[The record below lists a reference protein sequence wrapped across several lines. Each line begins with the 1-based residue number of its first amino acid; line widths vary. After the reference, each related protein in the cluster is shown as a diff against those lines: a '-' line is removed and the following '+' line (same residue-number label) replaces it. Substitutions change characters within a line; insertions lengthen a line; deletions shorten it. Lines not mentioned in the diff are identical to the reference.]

1 MQFNFDCEEALD
13 CDQNGISV
21 LEGSCQNRIIPGYR
35 LYVKEILD
43 RMGQLSAKAQ
53 NLQNVIT
60 STSRFFPSSHR
71 LFIKADKNKVYG
83 YLKVG
88 PKKLFLRDRLFNYH
102 ERRTLSVLD
111 FYVYDSVQRKGIG
124 RELFDYMLK
133 YEKRDPG
140 TLAYDRPTLRLLS
153 FLKKNY
159 GLDNYITQNNS
170 FIIFDDF
177 FSPIPNYDTEFDNET
192 HRVIQSLNTPQ
203 YLNTNNYSENNFK
216 RYLSNSD
223 LNNLKKSNNN
233 SRYSL
238 KVDLNSNQN
247 DNETKAKDNILRN
260 NNVYNKN
267 YKENEKEN
275 NHPKAMSPIGKQLI
289 YSNDFKNNTVNKNA
303 PFNKNNINK
312 DDSKEYN
319 NIYAN
324 KNMNSIND
332 YMSSKNQT
340 PYYYNEDQNNINT
353 NDPYKR
359 INALHEKIS
368 DIKFNYRYQR
378 DQLNNQ
384 ENQDFYKSQD
394 YINQKE
400 YQNYQNNNRQ
410 RSPVYDNNYN
420 NELARSQR
428 INRNYYNRNTE
439 YNDNYNIDNYNYYN
453 RYDNY

>member
-53 NLQNVIT
+53 NLQSIIT

-83 YLKVG
+83 YLKIG

-133 YEKRDPG
+133 YEKREPG
-140 TLAYDRPTLRLLS
+140 RLAYDRPTLRLLS

-159 GLDNYITQNNS
+159 GLENYITQNNS

-177 FSPIPNYDTEFDNET
+177 FSPIPNNDTEFDNET
-192 HRVIQSLNTPQ
+192 HRVIQGLTTPQ
-203 YLNTNNYSENNFK
+203 YLSTNNYSETNFK

-223 LNNLKKSNNN
+223 LNNLNANNNN
-233 SRYSL
+233 SRYTPN
-238 KVDLNSNQN
+238 VDLNSNKN
-247 DNETKAKDNILRN
+247 NNESKAQDNILRN
-260 NNVYNKN
+260 SNNAYSKN
-267 YKENEKEN
+267 YKSNENEKN
-275 NHPKAMSPIGKQLI
+275 RPNAMSPIGKQLI
-289 YSNDFKNNTVNKNA
+289 YSKDFNNNTINKNR
-303 PFNKNNINK
+303 NYLNK
-312 DDSKEYN
+312 DNSTPYN
-319 NIYAN
+319 NIYSN
-324 KNMNSIND
+324 QNSNSINE
-332 YMSSKNQT
+332 YISSKNQT
-340 PYYYNEDQNNINT
+340 PYQYIKDPNAINENN
-353 NDPYKR
+353 PYKR
-359 INALHEKIS
+359 VNDLHDKIAN
-368 DIKFNYRYQR
+368 IQFNYRYQQE
-378 DQLNNQ
+378 QLNNQ
-384 ENQDFYKSQD
+384 GNPNVHRSQDFLNERD
-394 YINQKE
+394 
-400 YQNYQNNNRQ
+400 YQNYQNNR
-410 RSPVYDNNYN
+410 YGNNYN

-428 INRNYYNRNTE
+428 INVNYNNRRTE
-439 YNDNYNIDNYNYYN
+439 YTDNYNIDNYNYYN
-453 RYDNY
+453 NRYEDY